1 MLPGTDSEYGG
12 SCSLRNL
19 QHGRNTRHSKNQT
32 VCKVGA
38 PRCDISAG
46 ARGSAARS
54 PTRGSGMGEAF
65 PAVCKAKLWRQGGTL
80 GNTLYINLAEASEI
94 KREG

>member
-1 MLPGTDSEYGG
+1 MSYVA
-12 SCSLRNL
+12 
-19 QHGRNTRHSKNQT
+19 RHSKNQT